1 MDRRGTRRRT
11 GRSRLH
17 LEICC
22 GCADDSVPVT
32 EGSRSPTNRM
42 GMTRTRRLDNLP
54 TDVGSTRLSRLAALA
69 TIALAAGLAA
79 WLTGAVH
86 AQPTNA
92 VPAERLDRAIV
103 SGENAGYHAVASE
116 SDRVGPAQ
124 QPEWT
129 ARRAFAETDVYVIPP
144 GEVEFNQY
152 YVLSHPRHADPEH
165 FFESEFEFG
174 LPWRTQFD
182 LELNYSLHNGAGRYD
197 STLIELPHALAD
209 WDRIPLNPTLVPG
222 WRFNQ
227 GTDDAWFARLLLAED
242 FGPRVHFG
250 SNLSFERQV
259 SGELETTYELNL
271 AANYVLINQKL
282 SVGAEFLLEHEIAD
296 ETEFDDD
303 GEAETATVRTT
314 TAMLG
319 PTVLFRPSRST
330 YLSVVPLFGLTSDA
344 PTIEAFFIFGM
355 DFEPFAHRSATQEL
369 DVNRDGVSPV
379 RRPR

>member
-1 MDRRGTRRRT
+1 MD
-11 GRSRLH
+11 
-17 LEICC
+17 
-22 GCADDSVPVT
+22 
-32 EGSRSPTNRM
+32 
-42 GMTRTRRLDNLP
+42 RTRRLEDSLSGLE
-54 TDVGSTRLSRLAALA
+54 DGRLGGGAAFIQ
-69 TIALAAGLAA
+69 IALAAGLAA
-79 WLTGAVH
+79 GLTGALH

-92 VPAERLDRAIV
+92 APAEWLERVIV
-103 SGENAGYHAVASE
+103 SGVNASYHAVASE

-152 YVLSHPRHADPEH
+152 YILSHPRHADPEH
-165 FFESEFEFG
+165 LFESEFEFG

-182 LELNYSLHNGAGRYD
+182 VELNYNLQNGTGRYD
-197 STLIELPHALAD
+197 STLIELPHALAN
-209 WDRIPLNPTLVPG
+209 WDQIPLNPTLVPG

-227 GTDDAWFARLLLAED
+227 GTDDSWFARLLLAED

-282 SVGAEFLLEHEIAD
+282 SVGAEFLLEHEVAD
-296 ETEFDDD
+296 ETEFDDE
-303 GEAETATVRTT
+303 GEAETETVRTT

-319 PTVLFRPSRST
+319 PTVLFRPTRST

-344 PTIEAFFIFGM
+344 PTVEAFFIFGI
-355 DFEPFAHRSATQEL
+355 DLEPFARRSATPEGG
-369 DVNRDGVSPV
+369 VNRDDFTPV